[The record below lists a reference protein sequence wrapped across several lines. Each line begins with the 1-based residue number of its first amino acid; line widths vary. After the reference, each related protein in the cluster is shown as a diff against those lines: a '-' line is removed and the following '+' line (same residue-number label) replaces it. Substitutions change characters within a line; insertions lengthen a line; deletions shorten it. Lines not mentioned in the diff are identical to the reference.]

1 MKITHLVLSA
11 VSLAISAALLAV
23 SIINVIRSD
32 Y

>member
-11 VSLAISAALLAV
+11 VSLLISAAMLAV
-23 SIINVIRSD
+23 SIVNLTKSE